1 MLHTNLLAEVLGEES
16 WPGHE
21 LPGLE
26 SKSQPCR
33 GLPVPNMLLWWPHP
47 APLFH
52 RTLLLWA
59 HSTAGPVLIQELVL
73 LPLYTKQ

>member
-1 MLHTNLLAEVLGEES
+1 MLHTDLLAEVLREES

-33 GLPVPNMLLWWPHP
+33 GLPVPNVLLQQPHP
-47 APLFH
+47 ALLLH
-52 RTLLLWA
+52 QTLLLWA
-59 HSTAGPVLIQELVL
+59 RSAAGPVLI
-73 LPLYTKQ
+73 